1 MDRIVKMSF
10 KLIAL
15 ALGIAGVVVGKEIE
29 PTPKNYEKELKSG
42 VSGWSVSLFG
52 GANLNRPDDAKVS
65 GFGLGS
71 SNLSTKGSDLG
82 GVAGIKL
89 GYDFTPFNEG
99 SVLEVAPALE
109 FEGFYTGFQHKGS
122 VDRLSGVGLEADLDL
137 GVISL
142 NPLLKFKYQS
152 IQFYGGF
159 GLGGAYISTDGAK
172 GTGLASGL
180 VQPQASNDTVF
191 ALQGIAGV
199 DLWVAQ
205 NWSLFTEYKY
215 LNLFDGKLGKSS
227 ATQMKASFDSFGM
240 HIVNAGIRYHF

>member
-1 MDRIVKMSF
+1 MKKIS
-10 KLIAL
+10 LIL
-15 ALGIAGVVVGKEIE
+15 ITAGAFATAFAKETE

-42 VSGWSVSLFG
+42 ITGWSVSVFG
-52 GANLNRPDDAKVS
+52 GANLNRPDNTSVS

-82 GVAGIKL
+82 GVAGIKV

-109 FEGFYTGFQHKGS
+109 FEGFYTGFLHKGS

-180 VQPQASNDTVF
+180 IQPQASNDTVF

-215 LNLFDGKLGKSS
+215 LNLFDGKLGKAS
-227 ATQMKASFDSFGM
+227 ANQMNASFDSFGM
-240 HIVNAGIRYHF
+240 HLVNAGVRYHL

>member
-1 MDRIVKMSF
+1 MKKMSLI
-10 KLIAL
+10 LIA
-15 ALGIAGVVVGKEIE
+15 AGAFATAFAKETE

-42 VSGWSVSLFG
+42 ITGWSVSVYG

-71 SNLSTKGSDLG
+71 SNLSTKGSNLG
-82 GVAGIKL
+82 GVAGIKV
-89 GYDFTPFNEG
+89 GYDFTSINRE
-99 SVLEVAPALE
+99 SLLEVTPALE

-159 GLGGAYISTDGAK
+159 GLGGAYISTNGAK

-180 VQPQASNDTVF
+180 VQPQASNDTVL

-199 DLWVAQ
+199 DLWLAQ

-215 LNLFDGKLGKSS
+215 LNLFDGKLGKESS
-227 ATQMKASFDSFGM
+227 TQLNTSFDSFGM